1 LALLFI
7 LLFSVFAGIL
17 PASGMETIG
26 DGSLIDRVHHM
37 ILPVATLSMATIAG
51 YTRHVSASMTEVLQN
66 DYIRTAR
73 AKGLLENSVLWRHA
87 LKNALIPVVT
97 IIALDFGSLFSG
109 ALITE
114 TMFSWLGMGKT
125 IYDAII
131 GNDYNLALIGLLL
144 ATVLTLT
151 ANIMADIAYATL
163 DPRINYQKKN

>member
-1 LALLFI
+1 
-7 LLFSVFAGIL
+7 
-17 PASGMETIG
+17 MT
-26 DGSLIDRVHHM
+26 
-37 ILPVATLSMATIAG
+37 TL
-51 YTRHVSASMTEVLQN
+51 E
-66 DYIRTAR
+66 
-73 AKGLLENSVLWRHA
+73 KSVLWRHA

-131 GNDYNLALIGLLL
+131 GSDYNLALIGLLL
-144 ATVLTLT
+144 ATLLTLT